1 MTRAYYRCED
11 CLTIAAAEA
20 VAELNCQC
28 GLCGGRVECMGLV
41 RGERLVK
48 SALECPCDGRCTS
61 ARGPN
66 CDCHCGGKNH
76 GSGLLVRVVR
86 DVGPV
91 PRFLMPPSRK
101 AAAIAAEWR
110 RGYAAVLAAIA
121 EYERRKRDGER
132 IGGDRPAYEA
142 LRHYMQL
149 WEAKTRLRCSRC
161 HKSRMKLIYKLLP
174 EFEPAQAATAQAY
187 LF

>member
-1 MTRAYYRCED
+1 MARAYYRCED

-20 VAELNCQC
+20 VAERNCVC

-41 RGERLVK
+41 HGDRLVK

-61 ARGPN
+61 ARGPH
-66 CDCHCGGKNH
+66 CDCHCGGRNH

-91 PRFLMPPSRK
+91 PRFEMPASRK
-101 AAAIAAEWR
+101 AAATAAEWR

-132 IGGDRPAYEA
+132 IGGERPAYEA
-142 LRHYMQL
+142 YRHYMKL
-149 WEAKTRLRCSRC
+149 WEAKSRLRCSRC
-161 HKSRMKLIYKLLP
+161 HKTRMALIRKLLP
-174 EFEPAQAATAQAY
+174 EFEPAQAATRGGA
-187 LF
+187 L

>member
-1 MTRAYYRCED
+1 MARAYYRCED

-20 VAELNCQC
+20 LAELNCQC

-48 SALECPCDGRCTS
+48 SALECPCDHRCTG
-61 ARGPN
+61 ARGPR
-66 CDCHCGGKNH
+66 CDCPCGGKNH

-132 IGGDRPAYEA
+132 IGGERPAYEA
-142 LRHYMQL
+142 CRHYMKL
-149 WEAKTRLRCSRC
+149 WEAKSRLRSSRC
-161 HKSRMKLIYKLLP
+161 HKNRMALIRKLLP
-174 EFEPAQAATAQAY
+174 EFEPAQAATAQAC